1 MPAPSEEVRNVVEA
15 LKILGLTKY
24 EALVYVALLQ
34 VTRATA
40 TEIHELSDVPRASVY
55 PVLDRLIQK
64 NIVTVSHTTPKRFLA
79 MPPDNAIDTLMRE
92 IEEKAT
98 YAKSFLGELWQART
112 SIEGGDQELIWNILG
127 EANITS
133 RLRDLIYQA
142 GREIKVIGSWVL
154 LKDLRSA
161 LMERV
166 GEVRI
171 EVITDHWEGAV
182 PEGLVVM
189 TDASPMG
196 YEKGTIMDRAGMLF
210 VDGTKVMVAMGSEGE
225 ASIALFSEAEGFV
238 QLFSRYWDLIHGF
251 GGRKKEHKSC

>member
-1 MPAPSEEVRNVVEA
+1 MPAPSEEIRSVVEA

-34 VTRATA
+34 VTKATA

-64 NIVTVSHTTPKRFLA
+64 NMVSVSHTTPKRFSA
-79 MPPDNAIDTLMRE
+79 MPPDDAINNLMRE
-92 IEEKAT
+92 IEEKAA
-98 YAKSFLGELWQART
+98 YAKAVLGQIWQERI

-133 RLRDLIYQA
+133 RLCDLISQA
-142 GREIKVIGSWVL
+142 GREIRVIGSWVL

-171 EVITDHWEGAV
+171 EVITDHWEGVV
-182 PEGLVVM
+182 PEDLLVR
-189 TDASPMG
+189 TDMPPVWH
-196 YEKGTIMDRAGMLF
+196 EKGKIKDRAGMLF
-210 VDGTKVMVAMGSEGE
+210 IDGTKVMVAMGSEGE
-225 ASIALFSEAEGFV
+225 APTALFSEAEGFV
-238 QLFSRYWDLIHGF
+238 RLFSRYWDLIHGF
-251 GGRKKEHKSC
+251 CEKT